1 MRGCTSSIRLLPGVQ
16 NYKGNFTRLLSYIF
30 AVKVLFIL
38 GVHMN
43 IFILVLFVLMY
54 AGIIIFPKYKPH
66 ITGLTAL
73 VCVVSCTIS
82 GYMVWHEAFSS
93 AINYNVVM
101 MLVGIMITVG
111 LFSDSGMPNKLA
123 DKIISKIPNAMWI
136 LVLRSVLS
144 GIISA
149 FVDNVATV
157 LMLAPIGLAVA
168 KKVNVSP
175 IPVLISIAVSSNL
188 QGAATLV
195 GDTTSVML
203 AGELGMSFMD
213 FFFMDGKLSIFWA
226 VEFGLLLTVPVLIF
240 IFRKN
245 NQKFKIVP
253 EKIEVT
259 TIFPTV
265 MLLLNIAS
273 LVVCSFITIPEGFV
287 ADHING
293 LVCMLFGLICL
304 IYHIAT
310 AKKTAVEKVN
320 ADGTITT
327 DFIGGKKE
335 AAKTVFGAIDFP
347 TVLFL
352 IFLFIIIRAV
362 NNVGIIAAI
371 SNFFASIGDKNI
383 FLLYTLIVFG
393 SVLISAFID
402 NIPYVATMLP
412 VIAGLGLTGN
422 AQILLCF
429 GLLCGATLG
438 GNITPVG
445 ASANVVAIGMLNKE
459 GYKVKSSD
467 FFKIGIPFTLVAVL
481 GGYLLIW
488 LVWGI

>member
-1 MRGCTSSIRLLPGVQ
+1 M
-16 NYKGNFTRLLSYIF
+16 KIF
-30 AVKVLFIL
+30 ILILFIL
-38 GVHMN
+38 TYV
-43 IFILVLFVLMY
+43 
-54 AGIIIFPKYKPH
+54 GIIAIPKYKPH
-66 ITGLTAL
+66 ITGGTAL
-73 VCVVSCTIS
+73 IAAVSCAIS
-82 GYMVWHEAFSS
+82 GHMVWHEAFSS

-111 LFSDSGMPNKLA
+111 LFSESGMPNRLA
-123 DKIISKIPNAMWI
+123 DKIITKVPNALWI
-136 LVLRSVLS
+136 LVLLSVLS
-144 GIISA
+144 GVISA

-175 IPVLISIAVSSNL
+175 IPVLISISVSSNL

-213 FFFMDGKLSIFWA
+213 FFFMNGRVSIFWA
-226 VEFGLLLTVPVLIF
+226 VELGMLLTIPVLIF

-245 NQKFKIVP
+245 NQKIKIASEPV
-253 EKIEVT
+253 IVS
-259 TIFPTV
+259 TIFPTI
-265 MLLLNIAS
+265 MLVLNIAA
-273 LVVCSFITIPEGFV
+273 LVACSFIAIPDGFV

-293 LVCMLFGLICL
+293 LVCLLFGLICMA
-304 IYHIAT
+304 YHILT
-310 AKKTAVEKVN
+310 AKKRAVEN
-320 ADGTITT
+320 TAEDGTVKT

-335 AAKTVFGAIDFP
+335 AVKTVFGTIDYP

-352 IFLFIIIRAV
+352 VFLFIIIRAV
-362 NNVGIIAAI
+362 DSVGIIDDI
-371 SNFFASIGDKNI
+371 SSFFGMIGDKNI

-422 AQILLCF
+422 LQTLLCF

-488 LVWGI
+488 LCWGI

>member
-1 MRGCTSSIRLLPGVQ
+1 MGT
-16 NYKGNFTRLLSYIF
+16 KG
-30 AVKVLFIL
+30 KV
-38 GVHMN
+38 MK

-54 AGIIIFPKYKPH
+54 ILIIAVPKYKPH
-66 ITGLTAL
+66 ITGVAAAI
-73 VCVVSCTIS
+73 CAVSCAIS
-82 GYMVWHEAFSS
+82 GHMLWHEAFSG

-111 LFSDSGMPNKLA
+111 LFTESGMPNKLA

-136 LVLRSVLS
+136 LVLLAVLS

-157 LMLAPIGLAVA
+157 LMLAPIGFAVA
-168 KKVNVSP
+168 KKTNVSP

-213 FFFMDGKLSIFWA
+213 FFFMDGRVSIFWA
-226 VEFGLLLTVPVLIF
+226 VELGALITVPIIIL
-240 IFRKN
+240 IFRKS
-245 NQKFKIVP
+245 NQKVKITP
-253 EKIEVT
+253 EVIKVS
-259 TIFPTV
+259 TIFPSV
-265 MLLLNIAS
+265 MLALNILFLMA
-273 LVVCSFITIPEGFV
+273 CSFIPIPEGFLSNNV
-287 ADHING
+287 NG
-293 LVCMLFGLICL
+293 LVCLLFGIICL
-304 IYHIAT
+304 TYHIIT
-310 AKKTAVEKVN
+310 AKKEKVEN
-320 ADGTITT
+320 ADGE
-327 DFIGGKKE
+327 DGEKFIGGKKQ
-335 AAKTVFGAIDFP
+335 AIKTVLGTIDYQ

-352 IFLFIIIRAV
+352 VFLFVIIQAV
-362 NNVGIIAAI
+362 EAVGIISDI
-371 SNFFASIGDKNI
+371 SNFFASIGDNNI

-393 SVLISAFID
+393 SVIISAFID

-412 VIAGLGLTGN
+412 VIAGLGLGGN
-422 AQILLCF
+422 LQTLLCF

-467 FFKIGIPFTLVAVL
+467 FFKIGIPFTTVAVL

-488 LVWGI
+488 LTWGL

>member
-1 MRGCTSSIRLLPGVQ
+1 M
-16 NYKGNFTRLLSYIF
+16 K
-30 AVKVLFIL
+30 
-38 GVHMN
+38 
-43 IFILVLFVLMY
+43 IFILIMFVLTY
-54 AGIIIFPKYKPH
+54 VAIIAVPKYKPH
-66 ITGLTAL
+66 ATGFTAA
-73 VCVVSCTIS
+73 VCAIACAIS
-82 GYMVWHEAFSS
+82 GDMLWHEAFTG

-111 LFSDSGMPNKLA
+111 LFSESGMPNKLA
-123 DKIISKIPNAMWI
+123 DKMISKIPNAMWI
-136 LVLRSVLS
+136 LVFLSVLS
-144 GIISA
+144 GVISA

-168 KKVNVSP
+168 KKTGVSP

-213 FFFMDGKLSIFWA
+213 FFLIDGKFSIFWA
-226 VEFGLLLTVPVLIF
+226 VELGMLLTIPVLIV

-245 NQKFKIVP
+245 NKKFEFESEEIT
-253 EKIEVT
+253 VT

-265 MLLLNIAS
+265 MLLLNIAC
-273 LVVCSFITIPEGFV
+273 LVLCSFINIPNAFIAE
-287 ADHING
+287 HING
-293 LVCMLFGLICL
+293 LVCLFFGLICV
-304 IYHIAT
+304 IYHLAT
-310 AKKTAVEKVN
+310 ANKSAKKDALK
-320 ADGTITT
+320 TISST
-327 DFIGGKKE
+327 
-335 AAKTVFGAIDFP
+335 IDYP

-352 IFLFIIIRAV
+352 VFLFVIIRAV
-362 NNVGIIAAI
+362 DSVGIIADI
-371 SNFFASIGDKNI
+371 SNFFGKIGSKNI

-393 SVLISAFID
+393 SVFISAFID

-412 VIAGLGLTGN
+412 VIAGLGLSGDVQT
-422 AQILLCF
+422 LLCF

-459 GYKVKSSD
+459 GYQVKSSD

-481 GGYLLIW
+481 GGYAFIW
-488 LVWGI
+488 LVFGI

>member
-1 MRGCTSSIRLLPGVQ
+1 MQ
-16 NYKGNFTRLLSYIF
+16 
-30 AVKVLFIL
+30 
-38 GVHMN
+38 
-43 IFILVLFVLMY
+43 IFILILFVLTY
-54 AGIIIFPKYKPH
+54 VGIIAVPKYKPH
-66 ITGLTAL
+66 ITGVAAL
-73 VCVVSCTIS
+73 ICAVSCAIS
-82 GYMVWHEAFSS
+82 GDMLWHEAFSN

-111 LFSDSGMPNKLA
+111 LFSESAMPNRLA
-123 DKIISKIPNAMWI
+123 DKIISKVPNAMWI
-136 LVLRSVLS
+136 LVLLSVLS

-168 KKVNVSP
+168 RKTNVSP
-175 IPVLISIAVSSNL
+175 IPVLISISVSSNL

-203 AGELGMSFMD
+203 AGELDMSFMD
-213 FFFMDGKLSIFWA
+213 FFFIDGKWSIFWA
-226 VEFGLLLTVPVLIF
+226 VELGMIFTIPVLIF
-240 IFRKN
+240 IFRKSN
-245 NQKFKIVP
+245 GKFKIEP
-253 EKIEVT
+253 EEIKVT
-259 TIFPTV
+259 TYFPTY
-265 MLLLNIAS
+265 MLILNIAC
-273 LVVCSFITIPEGFV
+273 LVACSFIAIPEGFF

-293 LVCMLFGLICL
+293 LVCMFFGIVCL
-304 IYHIAT
+304 IHHIAT
-310 AKKTAVEKVN
+310 AKNQKVEKVGQ
-320 ADGTITT
+320 DGTITT

-335 AAKTVFGAIDFP
+335 AVKTIIGTIDFP

-352 IFLFIIIRAV
+352 IFLFVIIRAV
-362 NNVGIIAAI
+362 ESVGIIAAI
-371 SNFFASIGDKNI
+371 SEFFKSIGSKNI

-412 VIAGLGLTGN
+412 VIAGLGLGGDIQT
-422 AQILLCF
+422 LLCF

-467 FFKIGIPFTLVAVL
+467 FFKIGIPFTMVAVL
-481 GGYLLIW
+481 AGYLFIW

>member
-1 MRGCTSSIRLLPGVQ
+1 M
-16 NYKGNFTRLLSYIF
+16 K
-30 AVKVLFIL
+30 
-38 GVHMN
+38 
-43 IFILVLFVLMY
+43 IFILVLFILMY
-54 AGIIIFPKYKPH
+54 VLIIAIPKHKPL
-66 ITGLTAL
+66 ITGVAAL
-73 VCVVSCTIS
+73 ICSVACIAF
-82 GYMVWHEAFSS
+82 GGMPWHEPVST

-111 LFSDSGMPNKLA
+111 LFSESGMPNKLA
-123 DKIISKIPNAMWI
+123 DKIIAKVPNAMWI
-136 LVLRSVLS
+136 LVLLSVLS

-203 AGELGMSFMD
+203 AGELNMSFMD
-213 FFFMDGKLSIFWA
+213 FFVFNGRASIFWA
-226 VEFGLLLTVPVLIF
+226 VELGMLITIPVLIL
-240 IFRKN
+240 IFRKQN
-245 NQKFKIVP
+245 KRFEYISEPVQ
-253 EKIEVT
+253 VT
-259 TIFPTV
+259 TIFPTI
-265 MLLLNIAS
+265 MLIANIGC
-273 LVVCSFITIPEGFV
+273 LVLCSFIKLPEGFI

-293 LVCMLFGLICL
+293 LVCMLFGIICL
-304 IYHIAT
+304 VYHILS
-310 AKKTAVEKVN
+310 AKKQEVT
-320 ADGTITT
+320 ADGS
-327 DFIGGKKE
+327 FINGKKR
-335 AAKTVFGAIDFP
+335 ALKDIFDAIDYQ

-352 IFLFIIIRAV
+352 IFLFIIIHTVER
-362 NNVGIIAAI
+362 VGIIADI
-371 SNFFASIGDKNI
+371 SSFFASIGNNNI

-412 VIAGLGLTGN
+412 VISGLALPGN
-422 AQILLCF
+422 ALTLLGF

-467 FFKIGIPFTLVAVL
+467 FFKIGIPFTLAAVL
-481 GGYLLIW
+481 AGYVFIW
-488 LVWGI
+488 LVWGIA

>member
-1 MRGCTSSIRLLPGVQ
+1 M
-16 NYKGNFTRLLSYIF
+16 K
-30 AVKVLFIL
+30 
-38 GVHMN
+38 
-43 IFILVLFVLMY
+43 IFILILFVLMY
-54 AGIIIFPKYKPH
+54 VGIIALPKYKPH
-66 ITGLTAL
+66 ITGATAF
-73 VCVVSCTIS
+73 VCVVACTIS
-82 GYMVWHEAFSS
+82 GHMIWHEAFSS

-101 MLVGIMITVG
+101 MLLGIMITVG
-111 LFSDSGMPNKLA
+111 LFSESGMPNKLS
-123 DKIISKIPNAMWI
+123 DKIISKVPNALWI
-136 LVLRSVLS
+136 LVLLSVLS

-168 KKVNVSP
+168 RKTNVSP

-213 FFFMDGKLSIFWA
+213 FFFMNGRVSIFWA
-226 VEFGLLLTVPVLIF
+226 VELGMLLTIPVLIF
-240 IFRKN
+240 IFRKH
-245 NQKFKIVP
+245 NQKFKILP

-259 TIFPTV
+259 TIFPTA
-265 MLLLNIAS
+265 MLVLNILC
-273 LVVCSFITIPEGFV
+273 LVACSFIEIPEGFV
-287 ADHING
+287 ANHING
-293 LVCMLFGLICL
+293 LLCMFFGIVCLV
-304 IYHIAT
+304 YHVAT
-310 AKKTAVEKVN
+310 SKKQAVENVDDN
-320 ADGTITT
+320 GVITT
-327 DFIGGKKE
+327 DFIGGKKQ
-335 AAKTVFGAIDFP
+335 AVKTVLGTIDFP

-352 IFLFIIIRAV
+352 VFLFIIIRAV
-362 NNVGIIAAI
+362 NNVGIIADI
-371 SNFFASIGDKNI
+371 SAFFGSIGAKNI

-393 SVLISAFID
+393 SVFISAFID

-422 AQILLCF
+422 AQTLLCF

-445 ASANVVAIGMLNKE
+445 ASANVVAIGMLTKE

-467 FFKIGIPFTLVAVL
+467 FFKIGIPFTLFAVL

-488 LVWGI
+488 LTWGLAI